1 MNDLLKRAF
10 HTFWQTFVVVFGAG
24 LLDVF
29 QAFQNDVHAG
39 KAALV
44 ALVLAAVAAGL
55 SALKTLL
62 APAVKAFFEG
72 R

>member
-1 MNDLLKRAF
+1 MSKNLKDLLLRAW

-29 QAFQNDVHAG
+29 NAFQKNVGAG

-44 ALVLAAVAAGL
+44 ALALSAVAAGL
-55 SALKTLL
+55 SALKTLI
-62 APAVKAFFEG
+62 VQTK
-72 R
+72 